1 MEITCLLFS
10 LVINDRTFIALC
22 RFRSHLYR
30 LVCDRCI
37 TSTRPLTIQAA
48 DKLETNQISIKTRFN
63 FSFKNLIVVEFAIKS
78 QQRKPTCLL
87 DDTTAR
93 NFSFVTHNEFHEIS
107 AIITYALWPII
118 NGKRV
123 QTIIETIH

>member
-30 LVCDRCI
+30 MVCDRCI

-63 FSFKNLIVVEFAIKS
+63 FSFKTLIVVEFAIKW
-78 QQRKPTCLL
+78 QQRKPTCL
-87 DDTTAR
+87 DETTAR
-93 NFSFVTHNEFHEIS
+93 NLSFVAHNESHEIS

-123 QTIIETIH
+123 QTII